1 MVNSINSTPYGR
13 SDTEIL
19 QLNPNEAINIIMD
32 IYGNEIKRLIY
43 TYVNSVAET
52 DDITQEVFV
61 IIYKKLDTFQR
72 KSSLKAWIYSI
83 AINKCKDYLRSWQS
97 RNKRLKDKMLQQVN
111 QGKVE
116 DTPEELIIKKNE
128 SNLILNQ
135 VLKLPIK
142 YREVIILY
150 YFKELSVKEISN
162 SLHMK
167 EVSIRTR
174 LKRAREKLKVLLLK
188 EGVDN
193 LWMDI

>member
-1 MVNSINSTPYGR
+1 MVKSINSTSYDR

-19 QLNPNEAINIIMD
+19 QLNPNEAINTIMD

-61 IIYKKLDTFQR
+61 TIYQKLDTFQR
-72 KSSLKAWIYSI
+72 KSSLKTWIYSI

-97 RNKRLKDKMLQQVN
+97 RNKRLKEKMLQQVD
-111 QGKVE
+111 QVEVE

-174 LKRAREKLKVLLLK
+174 LQRAREKLKVLLLK
-188 EGVDN
+188 EGVDS